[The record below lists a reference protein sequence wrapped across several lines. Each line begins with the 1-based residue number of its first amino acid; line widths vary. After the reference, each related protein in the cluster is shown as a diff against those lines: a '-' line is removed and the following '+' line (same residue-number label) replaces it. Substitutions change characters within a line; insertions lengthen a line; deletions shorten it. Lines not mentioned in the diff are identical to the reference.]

1 MFGSQDVLESARSYS
16 EQFGSEQSISAKNE
30 SGSSMALL
38 MDVRGVVVLGGIAF
52 EAISERLDF
61 QSEGSCFGR
70 KGQDQLLFH
79 SICGAHEGLDGEIIG
94 AVHHGGD
101 PGGADFHPRGELV
114 SVQA

>member
-1 MFGSQDVLESARSYS
+1 MV
-16 EQFGSEQSISAKNE
+16 
-30 SGSSMALL
+30 LL

-70 KGQDQLLFH
+70 EGQDQLPFH
-79 SICGAHEGLDGEIIG
+79 SICGAHEGLDGEVIG

-114 SVQA
+114 SVQAEGLHTPEDLVDDEQFFTVTFWEQESGAEKKR